1 VRRPTPPLLVLA
13 VGFVLL
19 WISTSTAVAGDSCW
33 TDLPSGTLRCSA
45 AGDGSSPDLPI
56 PRPAD
61 DPGLR
66 YVHTSTDPVV
76 GECHF
81 WSNIPGGL
89 DAWDPANDP
98 AVLATVT
105 RLPLCPNPP
114 ALDAEVR
121 AWDVFRSW
129 DLAPPSPTISPPD
142 VGITG
147 VPSQISSVAPAA
159 IVHSEILPDGRT
171 LAVRATITMLTVSWG
186 DGSVTHHD
194 PATAIGYPDG
204 DVAHVYELK
213 TCASSYR
220 REHPSG
226 HLCHPTLERYEVRAT
241 YQWTGEF
248 SVGGGWV
255 ELGSLDRTATTS
267 YDVDEAR
274 GVNIP

>member
-1 VRRPTPPLLVLA
+1 MRRTASAATSFFLILTLTQQAAHAQEECEFDGNENKLYCAVVGEDSKPSSPTPRA
-13 VGFVLL
+13 
-19 WISTSTAVAGDSCW
+19 D
-33 TDLPSGTLRCSA
+33 
-45 AGDGSSPDLPI
+45 
-56 PRPAD
+56 D

-194 PATAIGYPDG
+194 PATATGYPDG